1 LLTRVN
7 TVDGGL
13 TERVFRGSSILIEQF
28 LYLLPLLVD
37 LHGEFKVFKGFD
49 ALPDVVAGIFNN
61 GIIPND

>member
-1 LLTRVN
+1 
-7 TVDGGL
+7 
-13 TERVFRGSSILIEQF
+13 
-28 LYLLPLLVD
+28 VD

>member
-1 LLTRVN
+1 MN

-13 TERVFRGSSILIEQF
+13 TERVFRGNSILIEQL

-37 LHGEFKVFKGFD
+37 LLGEVKVFKGFD

-61 GIIPND
+61 GIIPNN